1 MFVLLALFDKLV
13 WSLYRNF
20 LNLYEN
26 RVNMK
31 FSIVTTTYNSVA
43 TVRNTVE
50 SVAAQVF
57 DGDIEYIVV
66 DGGSTD
72 GTLELLAHYT
82 DVVDILVS
90 EPDTGL
96 YDAMNKGIQL
106 ATGDVVGILNS
117 DDFYTSDD
125 VLATIA
131 AEFERKNVDAVF
143 GDIHFVNPNDLDKCV
158 RYYSS
163 RVFTPNALRFGF
175 MPAHPSFYVRRECYR
190 RYGCYDLAYRIASDY
205 DLMVR
210 FFYKHKITYSYI
222 KKDMVTMRTGG
233 LSTKNLKNRILITTE
248 DVKACRKNGMYS
260 NWLLMSFKYFYKV
273 FEIRLF

>member
-26 RVNMK
+26 RVNMR

-90 EPDTGL
+90 EPDNGL
-96 YDAMNKGIQL
+96 YDAMNKGIQPYL
-106 ATGDVVGILNS
+106 IIAGEQEV
-117 DDFYTSDD
+117 TSH
-125 VLATIA
+125 I
-131 AEFERKNVDAVF
+131 
-143 GDIHFVNPNDLDKCV
+143 DK
-158 RYYSS
+158 
-163 RVFTPNALRFGF
+163 
-175 MPAHPSFYVRRECYR
+175 
-190 RYGCYDLAYRIASDY
+190 
-205 DLMVR
+205 
-210 FFYKHKITYSYI
+210 
-222 KKDMVTMRTGG
+222 
-233 LSTKNLKNRILITTE
+233 
-248 DVKACRKNGMYS
+248 
-260 NWLLMSFKYFYKV
+260 
-273 FEIRLF
+273 